1 MTDVLISLVL
11 VSSLDR
17 ILGRF
22 KMFPW
27 NDTVHYKSKYNN
39 FKFTT
44 VPPSGLKTETTLAT
58 EFPPQKHSW

>member
-27 NDTVHYKSKYNN
+27 NYTVHYKSKYNT

-44 VPPSGLKTETTLAT
+44 APPSGLNMETTPAT
-58 EFPPQKHSW
+58 EFPPQKHS